1 MKSKTMVYFER
12 AELEALR
19 QRARKERI
27 SLAEAV
33 RRAVRASLD
42 NGTSPK
48 PVPANVFKAMVA
60 LGHSGRKDVAARHDE
75 ELAKALKAR
84 RRVR

>member
-1 MKSKTMVYFER
+1 MVYFER

-19 QRARKERI
+19 AQARKERI

-33 RRAVRASLD
+33 RRAVRMSLD
-42 NGTSPK
+42 RGAAPRS
-48 PVPANVFKAMVA
+48 VPPSAYKALVG
-60 LGHSGRKDVAARHDE
+60 LGRSGRKDISVRHDA
-75 ELAKALKAR
+75 ELAGALKAR

>member
-1 MKSKTMVYFER
+1 MVYFEP

-19 QRARKERI
+19 VRARKERI

-33 RRAVRASLD
+33 RRAVRVSLE
-42 NGTSPK
+42 GGARPK
-48 PVPANVFKAMVA
+48 ATPAEAFKALVG
-60 LGHSGRKDVAARHDE
+60 LGRSGRSDIASRHDE
-75 ELAKALKAR
+75 ELGNVLKAR

>member
-1 MKSKTMVYFER
+1 MKSKTMVYFEP

-19 QRARKERI
+19 AQARKQRI

-33 RRAVRASLD
+33 RRAVRMSLETGGAPAKIPASAYEAIVGL
-42 NGTSPK
+42 GTS
-48 PVPANVFKAMVA
+48 
-60 LGHSGRKDVAARHDE
+60 GRADIGEKHDLE
-75 ELAKALKAR
+75 IAKALKAR